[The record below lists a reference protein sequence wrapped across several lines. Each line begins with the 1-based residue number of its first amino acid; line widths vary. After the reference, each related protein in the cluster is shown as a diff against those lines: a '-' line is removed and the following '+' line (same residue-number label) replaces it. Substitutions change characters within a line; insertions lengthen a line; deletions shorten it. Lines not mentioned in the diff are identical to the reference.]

1 MIHLIKSFQAHVG
14 ERGCHFYDDSSCN
27 FLSWSEV
34 FKFIDSLPPKDG
46 DDLFSD
52 RLAESLSNY
61 DPDTEFLA
69 VQQSGTSV
77 SVELYAD
84 PTRKLHIR

>member
-1 MIHLIKSFQAHVG
+1 MRHLIRSFQEH
-14 ERGCHFYDDSSCN
+14 RGCRGVHFYDDSTCN

-46 DDLFSD
+46 EDPFSD
-52 RLAESLSNY
+52 KLAESLSNY

-77 SVELYAD
+77 SVELYTD

>member
-1 MIHLIKSFQAHVG
+1 MIHLIRSFQEHKG
-14 ERGCHFYDDSSCN
+14 FRGVHFYDDTTCN

-34 FKFIDSLPPKDG
+34 FKFIDSLPPKYGEDP
-46 DDLFSD
+46 FSD
-52 RLAESLSNY
+52 KLAESLSNY

-69 VQQSGTSV
+69 VQRSGTSV

-84 PTRKLHIR
+84 PTSKLHIR